1 MFVRKA
7 AVSLLRRVRLPSQS
21 IYVSASASRPVKA
34 TATPLPFPLSTII
47 LGINVNH
54 VLAEDVS
61 TSSESDEQGANI
73 VGLRKI
79 EDGSVISNIHTS
91 KWRGKLEEA
100 EKFFLSALK
109 EAKEGFGERDSHVA
123 SACNN
128 LKYEEKEVC

>member
-34 TATPLPFPLSTII
+34 TATPLPFPLSSKIKFPYQIGYGSSWRMNHADPSIWIILSVQAAII

-61 TSSESDEQGANI
+61 TSSESDEQ
-73 VGLRKI
+73 
-79 EDGSVISNIHTS
+79 
-91 KWRGKLEEA
+91 
-100 EKFFLSALK
+100 
-109 EAKEGFGERDSHVA
+109 
-123 SACNN
+123 
-128 LKYEEKEVC
+128 